1 MRMEEIGIDIIN
13 ISFVKK
19 MIKKHGNSFAK
30 KILSEEEFIE
40 FSIKKRRKFEFLA
53 GRFAAKEAFFKATNL
68 QFEYKD
74 ISILNNERGKP
85 YLVLKEQYKKY
96 ENCKISISHHIDYA
110 TAVVFWMGCEN
121 YL

>member
-1 MRMEEIGIDIIN
+1 MEEIGIDIIN